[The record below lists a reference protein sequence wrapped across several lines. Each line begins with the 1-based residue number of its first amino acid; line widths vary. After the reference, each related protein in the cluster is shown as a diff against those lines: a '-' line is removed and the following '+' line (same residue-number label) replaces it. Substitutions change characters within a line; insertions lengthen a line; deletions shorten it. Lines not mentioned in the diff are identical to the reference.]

1 MDFRSELTSLSD
13 EVFDQLLGDATIT
26 PTDIVG
32 SQAPEEIVRVTPK
45 NKDTSEETNQPSEEN
60 KENKEDIIPLNLEQ
74 DLEELLEEE
83 STDNKDDKT
92 VNKTPSTQN
101 QNVDMSEFFKG
112 QYQGLV
118 DRGLWDELDEESL
131 KDFEWNEEN
140 YGDLIELQA
149 EWRAESKYKDKI
161 ESTGDFGKTVF
172 EFIEKG
178 GNPNEVISLFKDLKE
193 YQEIDTTTTDGKIEK
208 LRKYYVDKLGWTE
221 SKFKRNTDTWIDNG
235 EIDEEVDFVNSKYK
249 DTIDQ
254 EIQEQKRQAELVKR
268 QQEEAQLNFANNIQ
282 RTIADRKDISKKEA
296 NEILNSLLKY
306 DQTLPDGRKVNE
318 FTVAFMRMQSD
329 LNEYVDF
336 VRYVKNPS
344 KFKETIKDKVESDTN
359 KKNWN
364 LIKGGAALKTNTST
378 KEISRNT
385 QPQGGFKLDY
395 KSILNNK

>member
-1 MDFRSELTSLSD
+1 MDFKSELTSLSD
-13 EVFDQLLGDATIT
+13 DVFDQLLGDATIN
-26 PTDIVG
+26 PSDIIG
-32 SQAPEEIVRVTPK
+32 SQPPEEIVTVTPK
-45 NKDTSEETNQPSEEN
+45 NKPTEVPDESSKKDEKIDEEIISPNLEEDLEDLFEDEVIEN
-60 KENKEDIIPLNLEQ
+60 KNDKPVAKPD
-74 DLEELLEEE
+74 
-83 STDNKDDKT
+83 STP
-92 VNKTPSTQN
+92 TPS
-101 QNVDMSEFFKG
+101 VDMSEFFKS

-140 YGDLIELQA
+140 YGQLIELQA
-149 EWRAESKYKDKI
+149 EWKAESKYKDKI
-161 ESTGDFGKTVF
+161 ESTGDFGKTIF

-178 GNPNEVISLFKDLKE
+178 GNPNEVISLFRDLKE
-193 YQEIDTTTTDGKIEK
+193 YQEIDTSTTEGKIEK
-208 LRKYYVDKLGWTE
+208 LRKYYVERLGWTE

-235 EIDEEVDFVNSKYK
+235 EIDEEVEFVNSKYK
-249 DTIDQ
+249 DAIDQ
-254 EIQEQKRQAELVKR
+254 EVQEQKRQAELIKR
-268 QQEEAQLNFANNIQ
+268 QQDEARLNFENNIQ

-306 DQTLPDGRKVNE
+306 DRTLPDGRKVNE
-318 FTVAFMRMQSD
+318 FTVAFMKMQSD
-329 LNEYVDF
+329 LNEYIDF

-344 KFKETIKDKVESDTN
+344 KFKESIKDKVESDTN

-378 KEISRNT
+378 KDIPRST